1 MNLNHDK
8 KFINNYFQNLFKII
22 YSRYNYNEKLIEL
35 KKKIKKVSKKNK
47 KLIFVGNGGS
57 AATSSHATV
66 DFTKNAKIKSINFN
80 ESDLITCFSND
91 YGYENWIKE
100 ALKFYGEKGD
110 LLVIFSCSGKSKN
123 LINAANYAKK
133 SKIDLVTFTG
143 ISENNLLKK
152 INKNG
157 LNFFIPSKSYN
168 QIEITHHL
176 LILLA
181 VDLCIGKKIY
191 PPN

>member
-8 KFINNYFQNLFKII
+8 KFIKNYFQNLFKII